1 MIPGVWVRSVRV
13 EGGMVASDGVAAVG
27 SSEPVD
33 DQDMAVSVH
42 EQGDAVVVE
51 VVGEVDLLTAPR
63 LHDAVMTALASGPR
77 VVVIDLLGV
86 SFLGSSGLA
95 VLVEAHQQAAGER
108 TQLRVVA
115 EGPATLR
122 PLQVTALDR
131 QLPLYPSRADALAG

>member
-1 MIPGVWVRSVRV
+1 
-13 EGGMVASDGVAAVG
+13 MVATDGVAAAG

-33 DQDMAVSVH
+33 DQDMQDMTVSVH

-63 LHDAVMTALASGPR
+63 LHGAVMTALASRPR
-77 VVVIDLLGV
+77 MVVIDLLGV

-95 VLVEAHQQAAGER
+95 VLVEVHQQATGER

-131 QLPLYPSRADALAG
+131 QLSLYPSREDALAG